1 MDPQSAIKI
10 SVILYW
16 SALLIYTSYWIVGFM
31 GRGIRFYVL
40 LGGVVLHTAS
50 ITFRGIAIEYF
61 PLTNKF
67 ESFTGF
73 ALACFSVLLFYSR
86 VESYVYRIST
96 FFVGY
101 CFYVVASV
109 CFSSY
114 LMKVSYAPP
123 LMLTIWYILHVPIS
137 FYCYALWT
145 SSFAAAMARYFSGG
159 EDKRRFENIIDAGFQ
174 YGFIAFSISM
184 IFGGLWG
191 YVAWGSYFL
200 WDAKLLWSVIIW
212 FFYATCI
219 HIDYWPAA
227 RKYKTPLA
235 IVGFVILLTTYVG
248 TSFLIR
254 SSHSF

>member
-96 FFVGY
+96 FLRGILFLCCGF
-101 CFYVVASV
+101 CLLF
-109 CFSSY
+109 SY

-145 SSFAAAMARYFSGG
+145 SAFGAAMARYFSGG

-200 WDAKLLWSVIIW
+200 WDAKLCCGL
-212 FFYATCI
+212 
-219 HIDYWPAA
+219 
-227 RKYKTPLA
+227 
-235 IVGFVILLTTYVG
+235 
-248 TSFLIR
+248 
-254 SSHSF
+254 